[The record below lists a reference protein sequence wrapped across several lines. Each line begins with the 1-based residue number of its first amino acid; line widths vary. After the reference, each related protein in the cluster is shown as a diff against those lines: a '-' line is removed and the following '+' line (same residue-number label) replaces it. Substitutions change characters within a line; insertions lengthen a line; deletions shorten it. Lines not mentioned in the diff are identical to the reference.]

1 MGHPFTAL
9 TLDVVLLLAP
19 ASHAVSTASEDRTII
34 FGSAHGS
41 VSAPE
46 DYAAARYVIAR
57 HIDDII
63 PAPAAGT
70 ALPRQSVRGTVSVI
84 DERNDR
90 LALRLPNDG
99 SEDFKVKFR
108 TASCSTRFVSAM
120 RSKPAWRTAEA

>member
-9 TLDVVLLLAP
+9 TLGVVLLLAP

-63 PAPAAGT
+63 PALPAGT
-70 ALPRQSVRGTVSVI
+70 ALPTVPMTSTF
-84 DERNDR
+84 
-90 LALRLPNDG
+90 LRTN
-99 SEDFKVKFR
+99 S
-108 TASCSTRFVSAM
+108 SAI
-120 RSKPAWRTAEA
+120 SA